1 MWGKKSAGKSVEVI
15 QYKRDKEEKPKPLA
29 FPEIMYGT
37 EISECRMSPTL
48 SGFCNRNVIKFFTD
62 LKDAA
67 RESLT
72 HKVAIYRLDRK
83 TCVEYVQPEPVVRTI
98 DCADAEKKE

>member
-1 MWGKKSAGKSVEVI
+1 MWGKNKKVV
-15 QYKRDKEEKPKPLA
+15 QYQRDEEEKTKPLA

-37 EISECRMSPTL
+37 EISECHMSPTTL
-48 SGFCNRNVIKFFTD
+48 FLEKRNVIKFFTD

-72 HKVAIYRLDRK
+72 HKVAIYRLDRT

-98 DCADAEKKE
+98 DCEDAEKKEKA